1 MKIKYKEQVLKAARE
16 KPQITYKGILLRLT
30 VDFSTETLQARREW
44 EAILQVIK
52 GKKTYNQD
60 YSF

>member
-16 KPQITYKGILLRLT
+16 KPQITYKGIPLRLT